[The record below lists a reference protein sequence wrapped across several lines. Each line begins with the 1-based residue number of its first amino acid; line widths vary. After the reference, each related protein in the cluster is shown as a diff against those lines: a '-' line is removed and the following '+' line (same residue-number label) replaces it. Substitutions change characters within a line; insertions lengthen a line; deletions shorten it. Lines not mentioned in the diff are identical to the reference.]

1 MAAAQ
6 KTPPLNARLGW
17 FIVWLCLGLAFVF
30 YATPILW
37 LLLAAFRD
45 EPTLFSSGPFS
56 LGRFEMLAQTWHN
69 LTTYND
75 FQIGRWALNS
85 AIYTIGGVSLSLVA
99 VLPAGFILA
108 TYDFALRKTILV
120 LTLVAMITPNTVVAL
135 PIFLQ
140 MQAFGLNNSYL
151 GMIIATAFFPFG
163 VYLAYIYYATSLPNG
178 LIDAARIDGASRF
191 EVFSKVALPLSKP
204 LIALVALFSFLANWS
219 NYFLAF
225 VLLTKDELYSLP
237 IGLAVLVSSSGALGN
252 DVASDIPINK
262 PEAIVAAIL
271 VIAPVLLLFLA
282 SQKYVRAGTLS
293 GAEKG

>member
-1 MAAAQ
+1 M
-6 KTPPLNARLGW
+6 GW
-17 FIVWLCLGLAFVF
+17 VLVWLSLLLAFVF
-30 YATPILW
+30 YATPMIW
-37 LLLAAFRD
+37 LIFAAFRD
-45 EPTLFSSGPFS
+45 EPTLYASGPFA
-56 LGRFEMLAQTWHN
+56 LGSFSMLRDTWHN
-69 LTTYND
+69 LSTYND

-85 AIYTIGGVSLSLVA
+85 AIYTVGGVGLSLVA
-99 VLPAGFILA
+99 VMPAGFVLA
-108 TYDFALRKTILV
+108 TYDFPLRKTILV

-163 VYLAYIYYATSLPNG
+163 VYLAYIFYAISLPSG
-178 LIDAARIDGASRF
+178 LIDSARIDGASRF
-191 EVFSKVALPLSKP
+191 QVFLKVALPLSKS
-204 LIALVALFSFLANWS
+204 LIALVAFFSFLANWS

-262 PEAIVAAIL
+262 PETIVAALL
-271 VIAPVLLLFLA
+271 VVAPVLILFLV
-282 SQKYVRAGTLS
+282 SQKYVRSGTLS

>member
-1 MAAAQ
+1 MSAGQ
-6 KTPPLNARLGW
+6 RHLPWNARFGW
-17 FIVWLCLGLAFVF
+17 TAVWLCLIFAFVF
-30 YATPILW
+30 YATPIVW

-45 EPTLFSSGPFS
+45 EPMLFSSGPFS
-56 LGRFEMLAQTWHN
+56 LGSIEMFRTTWHN

-85 AIYTIGGVSLSLVA
+85 AIYTVGGVGLSLIA
-99 VLPAGFILA
+99 VLPAGFVLA
-108 TYDFALRKTILV
+108 TYDFPFRKPILV

-163 VYLAYIYYATSLPNG
+163 VYLAYIYYATSLPGG
-178 LIDAARIDGASRF
+178 LIDSALIDGASRF
-191 EVFSKVALPLSKP
+191 QVFTRVALPLSKP
-204 LIALVALFSFLANWS
+204 LIALVAFFSFLANWS

-252 DVASDIPINK
+252 DVASNIPINK
-262 PEAIVAAIL
+262 PEAIVAALL
-271 VIAPVLLLFLA
+271 VIAPVLLLFLI
-282 SQKYVRAGTLS
+282 SQKYVRSGTLS